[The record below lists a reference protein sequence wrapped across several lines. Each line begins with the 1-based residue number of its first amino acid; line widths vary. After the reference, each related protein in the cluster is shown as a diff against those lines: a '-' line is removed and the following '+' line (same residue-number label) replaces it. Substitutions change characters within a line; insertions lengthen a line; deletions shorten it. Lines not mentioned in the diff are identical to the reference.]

1 MSKTAV
7 LYARYSTDLQNEKSV
22 EDQFALCEKY
32 ATREG
37 LKIVE
42 RFSDRAKSGAT
53 MFDRHGLRHLLDAA
67 KEKPRQFDAV
77 IVESLDRLSRD
88 QADLAIIFRQLNFLE
103 IKLLTVNEGVA
114 TNIHIGVRGL
124 LGSMF
129 LKDLGD
135 KVRRGLDGRVRE
147 GKIPGSVAY
156 GYRTVPGKPGEREV
170 HLEQAEIVRR
180 IFREYARGRSPRAIA
195 QDLTDEKVPTSTG
208 TPAWNHQTFIA
219 GRYGMGM
226 IGNQIYA
233 GKIVWNRCHRVKNPE
248 TGKTIKR
255 ASRPEDLI
263 VTEVPHLRI
272 IDDALWREA
281 QAVRSQRAV
290 AKFGPTGKAVRRN
303 FIPTADDLLSGM
315 LVCGTCGGHMRVM
328 NRQRDGARRVACAAA
343 HQNGSCKNRRS
354 YDVNRLRDG
363 VLARGREY
371 LSDPEFIRET
381 LRAFQDQFSKETKAA
396 GAETAAARRQLTNV
410 SVKIDRIIDAIENGD
425 EAPKV
430 LTKRLD
436 ALEIERTSLQARL
449 RLLEAQ
455 TKVVELR
462 PRALNAFIGKM
473 VKLFDTLLVA
483 GDEDPETRALFRNV
497 FRQIVVLP
505 TAQREPYQFKPYLR
519 VSALTGVEMQPKRRT
534 AEEIMAEQGVSCFV
548 SGKPGTPDLPPS
560 EQEEIACL
568 GTWRAAA

>member
-1 MSKTAV
+1 MPTTAV
-7 LYARYSTDLQNEKSV
+7 LYARYSTDMQHERSI
-22 EDQFALCEKY
+22 EDQLALCEKY
-32 ATREG
+32 AAREN

-77 IVESLDRLSRD
+77 VVESLDRLSRD

-103 IKLLTVNEGVA
+103 IKLLTVNEGIA

-156 GYRTVPGKPGEREV
+156 GYRAVLGKPGERV
-170 HLEQAEIVRR
+170 IDPEQAEIVRR
-180 IFREYARGRSPRAIA
+180 IFREYAGGRSPRAIA
-195 QDLTDEKVPTSTG
+195 QDLTDEKVPASKG
-208 TPAWNHQTFIA
+208 APAWNHQTFIA

-226 IGNQIYA
+226 ISNQIYV

-248 TGKTIKR
+248 TGKTIQR
-255 ASRPEDLI
+255 ASPPEDMI
-263 VTEVPHLRI
+263 TIEVPHLRI
-272 IDDALWREA
+272 IDEALWRQA
-281 QAVRSQRAV
+281 QAVRSRRAV

-303 FIPTADDLLSGM
+303 FIPTTDDLLSGM

-328 NRQRDGARRVACAAA
+328 NRQRDGGRRVACAAA
-343 HQNGSCKNRRS
+343 HQNGTCKNRRS

-363 VLARGREY
+363 VVAQGREY

-381 LRAFQDQFSKETKAA
+381 LRAFQDQFSKEMKTAS
-396 GAETAAARRQLTNV
+396 AETAVVRRQLTNA

-436 ALEIERTSLQARL
+436 ELEIERTNLQGRL
-449 RLLEAQ
+449 RLLDAQ

-462 PRALNAFIGKM
+462 PQALDGFIGRM
-473 VKLFDTLLVA
+473 TKLFDTLLMA

-497 FRQIVVLP
+497 IRYVEVLP
-505 TAQREPYQFKPYLR
+505 TAQREPYRFKPYLR
-519 VSALTGVEMQPKRRT
+519 VSAVMGVEMQPKRRT
-534 AEEIMAEQGVSCFV
+534 AKEMMAEQGVGCFV
-548 SGKPGTPDLPPS
+548 SGKGGTPDLPPS
-560 EQEEIACL
+560 EHDEIVCM
-568 GTWRAAA
+568 GTWKAAA